1 MPVDYLN
8 ALNTRGSGL
17 NLSELS
23 VNLARAEI
31 NPRQQIYE
39 TRITQTETTISAL
52 GQLRSSAQDLSDA
65 LALAGQTQVRT
76 ASSSDAAISV
86 SVTDSNLLDVQDR
99 SISVVQMAQSQ
110 VLEFKGFASADA
122 EISAGSLQIDFGIW
136 NGEDPDVFS
145 QNPDRPST
153 TVTVSAGATLDDLA
167 AQLSTIDGVTAQVVD
182 VGDGTFSLGV
192 SSAMG
197 IGEALRFTA
206 TEDPSPSAT
215 ATSLTTLDN
224 SATNATVQVQ
234 ASQSAMLQV
243 DGIAVFRSSNT
254 ITDVID
260 GVTLNLNGTTL
271 FPATVSVADDADG
284 TFAVFEALVE
294 QLNSTMGF
302 LDTATGRASETSA
315 AGDLA
320 GDPVA
325 QALERELS
333 SLVSRTY
340 EGFGG
345 SLVSMALVG
354 LTTARDGSLT
364 LDREQFDRAFAADPL
379 AVSGLL
385 RDRLST
391 STGEVS
397 GTLYSLDATAGSYAF
412 TQSGTTLQING
423 LSLSG
428 TVQDDGRISYAITEG
443 QLAGATLVLEASD
456 TGGTLD
462 FGRSFVST
470 LESRLD
476 DVLSSVGSINRRED
490 ALRDAITD
498 DRASIAELEV
508 RLTTIEAR
516 YTARFTAM
524 EQIVTELNSTGEY
537 LKNLVDAWNADR

>member
-537 LKNLVDAWNADR
+537 LQNLVDAWNADR